1 MTKTHARNV
10 HHEFCADS
18 KRDWGKA
25 SIEWGVLSV
34 DEKRLAISEVRSR
47 LEGVFG
53 AGVSDQA
60 IEEGITQRLYHLRR
74 DWLAERSR
82 LAVQPGSAS
91 TPSEAAAPEA
101 AVSEA
106 AVTQNAT
113 KQKEA
118 RFFDPARELNKDD
131 DP

>member
-10 HHEFCADS
+10 HHELCADS
-18 KRDWGKA
+18 KRDWGKV

-34 DEKRLAISEVRSR
+34 DEKRLAISQVRSR
-47 LEGVFG
+47 LGGVFG

-74 DWLAERSR
+74 DWQLAKRSR

-91 TPSEAAAPEA
+91 TPSEAAA
-101 AVSEA
+101 SEA
-106 AVTQNAT
+106 AATQNAT

-118 RFFDPARELNKDD
+118 RFFDPARELNKED

>member
-10 HHEFCADS
+10 HHELCADS

-34 DEKRLAISEVRSR
+34 DEKRLAIGQVRSR
-47 LEGVFG
+47 LGGVFG

-74 DWLAERSR
+74 DWQLAERSR

-91 TPSEAAAPEA
+91 TPSEAAASEA
-101 AVSEA
+101 VVSEA

-118 RFFDPARELNKDD
+118 
-131 DP
+131 